1 MSPLLVFLQIS
12 LELEKNNMDQLKI
25 FAPATVAN
33 LSCGFDV
40 LGCCL
45 DSVGDEM
52 LIKKNDLNEVRIT
65 KITGQEL
72 PMATD
77 MNVAGVA
84 AKSLLKAMESDQG
97 FDIEIYKNIKPGSG
111 IGSSAASSAGAVFAV
126 NKLLGEPFGQQE
138 LISFAMQGELL
149 ASGNAHADN
158 VAPAL
163 LGGFSLV
170 RSYCPLEV
178 LSLPVPEELRMVV
191 LHPLIE
197 IKTRDSRS
205 IIKQNVSLK
214 SAINQWGNLGALVS
228 ALYTQ
233 DYDLLGRS
241 LQDEIVEPVRSILIP
256 YFDELDTLVL
266 ENGALGF
273 GISGS
278 GPSVFAMCRGEENA
292 IKVKNAVR
300 EFYSEKNI
308 EFELHLSAINKKGV
322 KIL

>member
-1 MSPLLVFLQIS
+1 MN
-12 LELEKNNMDQLKI
+12 ELKV

-52 LIKKNDLNEVRIT
+52 WIRKNDLNEVRIT
-65 KITGQEL
+65 KIIGQDL
-72 PMATD
+72 PLEAD
-77 MNVAGVA
+77 KNVAGVA
-84 AKSLLKAMESDQG
+84 VKALLSELNSDQG
-97 FDIEIYKNIKPGSG
+97 FDIEIDKKIKPGSG

-126 NKLLGEPFGQQE
+126 NKLLGEPFQKKE
-138 LISFAMQGELL
+138 LIAFAMQGELL

-170 RSYCPLEV
+170 RSYYPLEV
-178 LSLPVPEELRMVV
+178 LSLPVPSELRVV
-191 LHPLIE
+191 ILHPLIE
-197 IKTRDSRS
+197 IKTKDSRS

-214 SAINQWGNLGALVS
+214 SAINQWGNLGAFVS
-228 ALYTQ
+228 ALYTE
-233 DYDLLGRS
+233 DYELLGRS

-256 YFDELDTLVL
+256 YFKELDELVA

-278 GPSVFAMCRGEENA
+278 GPSVYALCKGDVNA
-292 IKVKNAVR
+292 QKVRTAIEK
-300 EFYSEKNI
+300 FYSNKNI
-308 EFELHLSAINKKGV
+308 DFELHLSSINEKGV

>member
-1 MSPLLVFLQIS
+1 ME
-12 LELEKNNMDQLKI
+12 ELKV

-52 LIKKNDLNEVRIT
+52 LVRRNDLDQIRIT
-65 KITGQEL
+65 RITGQDL
-72 PMATD
+72 PLEAD
-77 MNVAGVA
+77 KNVAGVA
-84 AKSLLKAMESDQG
+84 VNALLQKLGSNQG
-97 FDIEIYKNIKPGSG
+97 FDIEIIKKIKPGSG

-126 NKLLGEPFGQQE
+126 NKLLGEPFDKLD

-158 VAPAL
+158 VAPAI

-178 LSLPVPEELRMVV
+178 LSLPVPSELRMVV

-197 IKTRDSRS
+197 IKTKDSRS
-205 IIKQNVSLK
+205 IIRQNVSLQK
-214 SAINQWGNLGALVS
+214 AISQWGNLGALVS
-228 ALYTQ
+228 ALYTE
-233 DYDLLGRS
+233 DYGLLGRS
-241 LQDEIVEPVRSILIP
+241 LKDEIVEPVRSILIP
-256 YFDELDTLVL
+256 YFQELRELVS
-266 ENGALGF
+266 EKGALGF

-278 GPSVFAMCRGEENA
+278 GPSVYALCKGDANAELVKEE
-292 IKVKNAVR
+292 IQR
-300 EFYSEKNI
+300 FYSDKNI
-308 EFELHLSAINKKGV
+308 AFELHLSSINEKGV
-322 KIL
+322 KVL